1 MASTPLSHQSLSGVE
16 TTVYQKSI
24 SMFRNKI
31 IWITGASSG
40 IGEAVALALI
50 DEGAVVIASAPFLE
64 ELELVKNKSSHPE
77 NFHCVPLD
85 LMQSET
91 LEPLAKR
98 LIEQFDRIDILVNNA
113 GISQRALAVDTPIE
127 VDRKIMEIDYF
138 GSVILTK
145 AVLPQ
150 MIKQGGGHLV
160 CTSSLVGVFGFP
172 LRSAYSAAKHAMHGF
187 FESVRI
193 ENYQHNINVNI
204 IIGGRI
210 KTNVSLNA
218 VMADG
223 KAYGK
228 MDAGQNK
235 GITPQKA
242 AQQILN
248 GIRKNRPEILVGGS
262 ELLMIKIKR
271 WLPGLHG
278 FLSRKIAWT

>member
-1 MASTPLSHQSLSGVE
+1 
-16 TTVYQKSI
+16 
-24 SMFRNKI
+24 MFKNKVV
-31 IWITGASSG
+31 WITGASSG

-50 DEGAVVIASAPFLE
+50 DEGATVIASAPFLE
-64 ELELVKNKSSHPE
+64 ELETVKNKASRPE
-77 NFHCVPLD
+77 NFHCVVLD
-85 LMQSET
+85 LLQPET

-98 LIEQFDRIDILVNNA
+98 MIEQFERIDILINNA
-113 GISQRALAVDTPIE
+113 GVSQRALAVDTPIE

-138 GSVILTK
+138 GAVILTK

-150 MIKQGGGHLV
+150 MILQGGGHLV

-193 ENYQHNINVNI
+193 ENYQHNIKVNI

-223 KAYGK
+223 KAYGR

-235 GITPQKA
+235 GITPEKA
-242 AQQILN
+242 ARQILN
-248 GIRKNRPEILVGGS
+248 GIRKNKPEILVGS
-262 ELLMIKIKR
+262 TELLMLRIKR
-271 WLPGLHG
+271 WLPKLQR

>member
-1 MASTPLSHQSLSGVE
+1 
-16 TTVYQKSI
+16 
-24 SMFRNKI
+24 MFKNKI
-31 IWITGASSG
+31 VWITGASSG
-40 IGEAVALALI
+40 IGESVALALI
-50 DEGAVVIASAPFLE
+50 DEGAVVIASAPFAE
-64 ELELVKNKSSHPE
+64 ELEAVKKKASYPE
-77 NFHCVPLD
+77 NFHCVVLD
-85 LMQSET
+85 LLQSET

-98 LIEQFDRIDILVNNA
+98 MIEQFGRIDILINNA

-193 ENYQHNINVNI
+193 ENHQHNIKVNI

-242 AQQILN
+242 AQQILK
-248 GIRKNRPEILVGGS
+248 GIRKNKPEILVGS
-262 ELLMIKIKR
+262 TELLMIRIKR

-278 FLSRKIAWT
+278 LISRKIAWT

>member
-1 MASTPLSHQSLSGVE
+1 
-16 TTVYQKSI
+16 
-24 SMFRNKI
+24 MFRDKI

-40 IGEAVALALI
+40 IGEAVALAMI

-64 ELELVKNKSSHPE
+64 ELEIVKNKSSHPE
-77 NFHCVPLD
+77 SFHCVPLD
-85 LMQSET
+85 LLQSET

-98 LIEQFDRIDILVNNA
+98 VIEQFGRIDILINNA
-113 GISQRALAVDTPIE
+113 GVSQRALAVDTPIN
-127 VDRKIMEIDYF
+127 VDRKIMEINYF

-145 AVLPQ
+145 AVLPK
-150 MIKQGGGHLV
+150 MIEQGGGHLL

-193 ENYQHNINVNI
+193 ENHQHNIKVSI

-242 AQQILN
+242 AQQILK
-248 GIRKNRPEILVGGS
+248 GIRKNKSEILVGSS
-262 ELLMIKIKR
+262 ELLMVRIKR
-271 WLPGLHG
+271 WFPRLHG
-278 FLSRKIAWT
+278 FLSRKISWT

>member
-1 MASTPLSHQSLSGVE
+1 
-16 TTVYQKSI
+16 
-24 SMFRNKI
+24 MFKNKI

-40 IGEAVALALI
+40 IGEALALALI

-64 ELELVKNKSSHPE
+64 ELEVVKNKASRPE

-85 LMQSET
+85 LIQSET
-91 LEPLAKR
+91 LEPIAKR
-98 LIEQFDRIDILVNNA
+98 MIEQFGRIDMLINNA

-138 GSVILTK
+138 GAVILTK

-160 CTSSLVGVFGFP
+160 CTSSMVGVFGFP
-172 LRSAYSAAKHAMHGF
+172 LRSGYSAAKHAMHGF

-193 ENYQHNINVNI
+193 ENHQHNIKVSI

-210 KTNVSLNA
+210 KTNVSLSA
-218 VMADG
+218 IMADG
-223 KAYGK
+223 NAYGK
-228 MDAGQNK
+228 MDAGQDK

-242 AQQILN
+242 AQQILK
-248 GIRKNRPEILVGGS
+248 GIRKNKPEINVGGI
-262 ELLMIKIKR
+262 ELLMVRIKR

-278 FLSRKIAWT
+278 YLSRKISWT

>member
-1 MASTPLSHQSLSGVE
+1 ML
-16 TTVYQKSI
+16 K
-24 SMFRNKI
+24 NKI

-40 IGEAVALALI
+40 IGEAVALAMI
-50 DEGAVVIASAPFLE
+50 DEGAVVIASAPFAE
-64 ELELVKNKSSHPE
+64 ELEIVKQKASRPE
-77 NFHCVPLD
+77 NFHCVVLD
-85 LMQSET
+85 LLQSET

-98 LIEQFDRIDILVNNA
+98 MIERFGRIDVLINNA
-113 GISQRALAVDTPIE
+113 GVSQRALAVDTPIE

-193 ENYQHNINVNI
+193 ENYQHNIKVNI

-223 KAYGK
+223 KAYGQ

-242 AQQILN
+242 AKQILK
-248 GIRKNRPEILVGGS
+248 GIQRNKPEILVGGG
-262 ELLMIKIKR
+262 ELLMIRIKR
-271 WLPGLHG
+271 WLPRLHG
-278 FLSRKIAWT
+278 LISRKISWT

>member
-1 MASTPLSHQSLSGVE
+1 
-16 TTVYQKSI
+16 
-24 SMFRNKI
+24 MFKNKVV
-31 IWITGASSG
+31 WITGASSG

-50 DEGAVVIASAPFLE
+50 DEGATVIASAPFLE
-64 ELELVKNKSSHPE
+64 ELETVKNKSSRPE
-77 NFHCVPLD
+77 NFHCVVLD
-85 LMQSET
+85 LLQPET

-98 LIEQFDRIDILVNNA
+98 MIEQFERIDILINNA
-113 GISQRALAVDTPIE
+113 GVSQRALAVDTPIE

-138 GSVILTK
+138 GAVILTK

-150 MIKQGGGHLV
+150 MILQGGGHLV

-193 ENYQHNINVNI
+193 ENYQHKINVNI

-210 KTNVSLNA
+210 KTNVSLGA
-218 VMADG
+218 IMADG

-242 AQQILN
+242 AKQILR
-248 GIRKNRPEILVGGS
+248 GIRKNKPEILVGSG
-262 ELLMIKIKR
+262 ELLMVRIKR
-271 WLPGLHG
+271 WLPKLHG
-278 FLSRKIAWT
+278 YLSRKISWT